1 LFNAR
6 LLAENGQNSSHHGES
21 YERIANDFG
30 LVCNVVSVSTEQIFS
45 QNFEAISAASNLA
58 LNNTRFTEN

>member
-1 LFNAR
+1 VVTRVLSILKKELTIRSQKNNA
-6 LLAENGQNSSHHGES
+6 S
-21 YERIANDFG
+21 IALSKYRDFR
-30 LVCNVVSVSTEQIFS
+30 VVSVSTEQIFS